1 MLKRGEKYNVE
12 LSSEQIILLRLLV
25 GSVAGYEG
33 IVFGPFKDQIS
44 GDQFHEYLASVAGT
58 LPCIHITK
66 SQMERIE
73 EGTKRILDLAEP
85 KPAPSPVNTTQV
97 LIDQIVALQ
106 DQVEKLQKQ
115 ISDAKSEMKHPPA
128 APDVGGLVEALEAFM
143 DIVHGSDGVAGYHL
157 NGAVAEWDEFQ
168 AVHDAAAALAAH
180 RKKGSE

>member
-25 GSVAGYEG
+25 GSVAGYEGIVFGPFKG

-106 DQVEKLQKQ
+106 DQVERLQKQ

-128 APDVGGLVEALEAFM
+128 ATT
-143 DIVHGSDGVAGYHL
+143 
-157 NGAVAEWDEFQ
+157 
-168 AVHDAAAALAAH
+168 
-180 RKKGSE
+180 RKVYR

>member
-1 MLKRGEKYNVE
+1 MLKRGEKCNVE

-25 GSVAGYEG
+25 GSVAGSPDFAKLLL
-33 IVFGPFKDQIS
+33 IDQMS
-44 GDQFHEYLASVAGT
+44 DAQLKEYFVSVAGT

-115 ISDAKSEMKHPPA
+115 ISDAKSEMKP
-128 APDVGGLVEALEAFM
+128 L
-143 DIVHGSDGVAGYHL
+143 
-157 NGAVAEWDEFQ
+157 
-168 AVHDAAAALAAH
+168 LAY
-180 RKKGSE
+180 